1 MQLYNPLKQRYVDW
15 SDTMN
20 NYDWLISKID
30 TFTRKYYANQLLRGS
45 LVLLICMLLY
55 ILTVS
60 VSEYYLYMPVWL
72 RVSLVSIFILAGG
85 FALIRWVAIPLLK
98 MIKMGNVIS
107 HEQAAKIIGK
117 HFPEI
122 SDKLLNILQLKK
134 QSDANNSREL
144 IAASIDQKAKQ
155 LSLVPITTAVDLKK
169 NKKYIPYLLPLVMIA
184 VIIMIFSPSIFI
196 DASERLLQPTKSFEK
211 PAPFKFVLITDNLNA
226 VRGGDFAL
234 QAKTIGSTIPADM
247 ALEINGDKIR
257 MHNGGKNLFQYNF
270 KNVTEPITFRLFAAG
285 YYSQSFVLKVAQK
298 PILKTIKLQLDYPDY
313 TGKKDETIDNLGDIT
328 VPVGTT
334 IHWGLRAEHT
344 DNATMKF
351 GNGSNIQ
358 LKQNLSLFGY
368 STRFLSDTNYSITLT
383 NKQSNIKETYSYN
396 VQVTPDQ
403 FPVIQLQEFRDTVT
417 GKQILLNG
425 TAGDDYGIT
434 RVLFHYQITTDKNQ
448 TLSSKSFPLK
458 ASGGSLAAFQ
468 HYLDI
473 ERLQLQPGQKLTY
486 YIEAW
491 DNDGVHGSKSA
502 RSEMMSYQMYTANQL
517 DSAINANAEQINSG
531 LSNSSQQTK
540 ELQNDIKEMQRKM
553 LQSDKMDWEQQQSMQ
568 DLMQKQKDLQQ
579 NLENTKK
586 RFEEQIQQSKQ
597 KEYSEDLREKQD
609 ELKKQMDNMLNK
621 ELTEMMKKIEE
632 MMAKLNKDN
641 AFQQMKQMEQENKL
655 FNMDLERMKELMK
668 KLEMQMRMEDMA
680 NKAEKLAGEQ
690 LDLKKETDQ
699 GKQANKELSKEQ
711 NELKKQLDDL
721 MKKDMKDA
729 KDLSKQMQ
737 QKQDLDEMQKSGSDA
752 QQNMQQSEQQ
762 LNQNQSG
769 KASEQQKKA
778 AENLQQMAQ
787 SLRSAAGGMNMKQV
801 EMDIKAVRQILTN
814 LMRLS
819 FDQEKLMDDVKIT
832 ATSTHGYLVNQKE
845 QNRLHNNSY
854 MIRDSLF
861 ELSKRV
867 FQLAPSI
874 NKETTELEKNMQLS
888 LGALENRRVSEA
900 AMRQQYVMM
909 RTNNLA
915 LMLNETLSNLMQMQ
929 SKMMKEGEKQGSCSK
944 PGGGKPKPGAGQ
956 QMSDIITQQQQLGN
970 AMQQMKDA
978 QEKRQGE
985 QGQKPGEQQGQK
997 QGQQGG
1003 EGENGNA
1010 EQLAR
1015 MAAQQS
1021 ALRKQLQELQSLLNS
1036 KGIGNAKEMKEIQD
1050 KMDKNE
1056 TDLVNRRVDSEVMMR
1071 QREILTK
1078 LLETEKAI
1086 REQEQ
1091 DDKRSSKNPTDVVH
1105 SVPPELQKYMQDQ
1118 KSLFDFYKTIPPQ
1131 LKPYYREMVN
1141 NYYQMIGNGK

>member
-1 MQLYNPLKQRYVDW
+1 
-15 SDTMN
+15 
-20 NYDWLISKID
+20 
-30 TFTRKYYANQLLRGS
+30 
-45 LVLLICMLLY
+45 
-55 ILTVS
+55 
-60 VSEYYLYMPVWL
+60 
-72 RVSLVSIFILAGG
+72 
-85 FALIRWVAIPLLK
+85 
-98 MIKMGNVIS
+98 
-107 HEQAAKIIGK
+107 
-117 HFPEI
+117 
-122 SDKLLNILQLKK
+122 
-134 QSDANNSREL
+134 
-144 IAASIDQKAKQ
+144 
-155 LSLVPITTAVDLKK
+155 
-169 NKKYIPYLLPLVMIA
+169 
-184 VIIMIFSPSIFI
+184 
-196 DASERLLQPTKSFEK
+196 
-211 PAPFKFVLITDNLNA
+211 
-226 VRGGDFAL
+226 
-234 QAKTIGSTIPADM
+234 
-247 ALEINGDKIR
+247 
-257 MHNGGKNLFQYNF
+257 
-270 KNVTEPITFRLFAAG
+270 
-285 YYSQSFVLKVAQK
+285 
-298 PILKTIKLQLDYPDY
+298 
-313 TGKKDETIDNLGDIT
+313 
-328 VPVGTT
+328 
-334 IHWGLRAEHT
+334 
-344 DNATMKF
+344 
-351 GNGSNIQ
+351 
-358 LKQNLSLFGY
+358 
-368 STRFLSDTNYSITLT
+368 
-383 NKQSNIKETYSYN
+383 
-396 VQVTPDQ
+396 
-403 FPVIQLQEFRDTVT
+403 
-417 GKQILLNG
+417 
-425 TAGDDYGIT
+425 
-434 RVLFHYQITTDKNQ
+434 
-448 TLSSKSFPLK
+448 
-458 ASGGSLAAFQ
+458 
-468 HYLDI
+468 
-473 ERLQLQPGQKLTY
+473 
-486 YIEAW
+486 
-491 DNDGVHGSKSA
+491 
-502 RSEMMSYQMYTANQL
+502 
-517 DSAINANAEQINSG
+517 
-531 LSNSSQQTK
+531 
-540 ELQNDIKEMQRKM
+540 
-553 LQSDKMDWEQQQSMQ
+553 
-568 DLMQKQKDLQQ
+568 
-579 NLENTKK
+579 
-586 RFEEQIQQSKQ
+586 
-597 KEYSEDLREKQD
+597 
-609 ELKKQMDNMLNK
+609 MDNMLNK
-621 ELTEMMKKIEE
+621 ELTEM
-632 MMAKLNKDN
+632 
-641 AFQQMKQMEQENKL
+641 
-655 FNMDLERMKELMK
+655 
-668 KLEMQMRMEDMA
+668 
-680 NKAEKLAGEQ
+680 
-690 LDLKKETDQ
+690 
-699 GKQANKELSKEQ
+699 
-711 NELKKQLDDL
+711 

-1118 KSLFDFYKTIPPQ
+1118 K
-1131 LKPYYREMVN
+1131 
-1141 NYYQMIGNGK
+1141 